1 MLLTVHPLRKKCLSP
16 QSHIYAFIEEDCI
29 HVFLYVKEFTT
40 QMEQDHLGLNPD
52 SATYSL

>member
-40 QMEQDHLGLNPD
+40 QMEQDHLGLNPG